1 MLTTVQ
7 INELPELKA
16 DDVSRRNAD
25 LQFFARRI
33 YQFAGLQLRFGYQ
46 QGAGSPAPVN
56 DGGVWL
62 ALAFGGQDLVVHCS
76 DAWVQA
82 LLHSQGWALEGLSE
96 EALNLLGQ
104 TRLAPLLPR
113 GLALQCLSFSPTGLL
128 PTALESQG
136 TWVARHATTQEQSEI
151 SVSVWAPPDF
161 AIYAFV
167 KTWDAWLLSQ
177 EKPRFADLPW
187 TMPLVCAR
195 WTIEVADIQG
205 LAVGDV
211 LLIDA

>member
-1 MLTTVQ
+1 MLSALE

-16 DDVSRRNAD
+16 DDVARRNAD
-25 LQFFARRI
+25 LQFFAGRI
-33 YQFAGLQLRFGYQ
+33 YQFTGLHLRFGYQ
-46 QGAGSPAPVN
+46 QDAVSSASVN

-62 ALAFGGQDLVVHCS
+62 VLGFGGQDLVLHCS
-76 DAWVQA
+76 QAWVQA
-82 LLHSQGWALEGLSE
+82 VLHSQGWSVEGLSE

-104 TRLAPLLPR
+104 TRLATLLP
-113 GLALQCLSFSPTGLL
+113 GGVALQRLSFSPAGLL
-128 PTALESQG
+128 SNTLEPQG
-136 TWVARHATTQEQSEI
+136 TWVARHATTQEQSAI
-151 SVSVWAPPDF
+151 SVRIWAPPSF
-161 AIYAFV
+161 SIYAFV

-177 EKPRFADLPW
+177 EKPRFAGLPW

-195 WTIEVADIQG
+195 WTTEAADIQG